1 MVRCDNGELQDGQI
15 EFIKGTKGYQDRD
28 TYVEIENCQKGKYY
42 VFVEMDWDPYVLKNK
57 DEAWFSLTCYGPGTT
72 SLREING
79 LNKVQVLK
87 TIFTTTST

>member
-1 MVRCDNGELQDGQI
+1 VVRCDNGELQDGQI

-87 TIFTTTST
+87 TIFTSKIK